1 MANDKTYISASQS
14 ASSTVLDSWKKKRE
28 KEEVAVGVL
37 VFLVVQKISNH
48 NE

>member
-1 MANDKTYISASQS
+1 MANDKTYISASHS
-14 ASSTVLDSWKKKRE
+14 LIDSSGFVKKKRE
-28 KEEVAVGVL
+28 KEEVAVWVL